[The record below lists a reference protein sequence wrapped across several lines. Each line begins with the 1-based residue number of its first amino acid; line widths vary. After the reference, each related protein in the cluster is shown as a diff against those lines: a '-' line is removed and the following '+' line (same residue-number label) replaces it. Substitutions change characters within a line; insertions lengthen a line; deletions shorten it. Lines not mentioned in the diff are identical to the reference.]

1 MEIIKMINHNFSN
14 FVSCESCSSRIEFPY
29 PILHGNFTCS
39 ECNKLWHDNG
49 SKMVKCNCEESCT
62 EYLRG

>member
-1 MEIIKMINHNFSN
+1 MEMNKMISTSLRCEYCSNEMHFS
-14 FVSCESCSSRIEFPY
+14 Y
-29 PILHGNFTCS
+29 PVMGIFTCS

-62 EYLRG
+62 EYLRGVGYE